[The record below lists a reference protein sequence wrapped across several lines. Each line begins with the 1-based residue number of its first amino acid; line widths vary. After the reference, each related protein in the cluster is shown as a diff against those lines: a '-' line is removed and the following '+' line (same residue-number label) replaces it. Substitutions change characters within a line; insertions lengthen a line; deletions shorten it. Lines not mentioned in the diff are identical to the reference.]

1 MVFAAIA
8 VPEKRLKSNYMKY
21 QTELKDDLLFL
32 RIQGD
37 LIAGKDTQHMIEEV
51 DGVQDRKATLCAV
64 DLSKVRFMDSSGM
77 GVLVSLLTKFR
88 NRGGELVLIKPSD
101 HIRKLLIV
109 TKLNAI
115 FTIAEND
122 EYATQFLKESIY

>member
-1 MVFAAIA
+1 
-8 VPEKRLKSNYMKY
+8 MKY
-21 QTELKDDLLFL
+21 QTELKDNLLYVRL
-32 RIQGD
+32 QGD
-37 LIAGKDTQHMIEEV
+37 LVAGAHTQQMIEEV
-51 DGVQDRKATLCAV
+51 DGIQDGKLLLCAV
-64 DLSKVRFMDSSGM
+64 DLSHVRFMDSSGM

-122 EYATQFLKESIY
+122 EYAAQFLKESIY

>member
-1 MVFAAIA
+1 
-8 VPEKRLKSNYMKY
+8 MKY
-21 QTELKDDLLFL
+21 QAELKDDILFIRL
-32 RIQGD
+32 QGD
-37 LIAGKDTQHMIEEV
+37 VIAGADTEAMMREV
-51 DGVQDRKATLCAV
+51 DNAQRTNVQLCAV
-64 DLSKVRFMDSSGM
+64 DLSHTRFMDSSGI

-88 NRGGELVLIKPSD
+88 NKGGELVLIKPSD

-122 EYATQFLKESIY
+122 SFAAQFLKESIY

>member
-1 MVFAAIA
+1 
-8 VPEKRLKSNYMKY
+8 MKY
-21 QTELKDDLLFL
+21 LIEQKDNILFVRL
-32 RIQGD
+32 EGD
-37 LIAGKDTQHMIEEV
+37 LIAGADTQRLIEEI
-51 DGVQDRKATLCAV
+51 DILQEGKILLCAV
-64 DLSKVRFMDSSGM
+64 DLSSVRFMDSSGM
-77 GVLVSLLTKFR
+77 GTLVSLLTKFR

-122 EYATQFLKESIY
+122 NFATQFLKESIY

>member
-1 MVFAAIA
+1 
-8 VPEKRLKSNYMKY
+8 MKY
-21 QTELKDDLLFL
+21 QTELKDDLLFVRL
-32 RIQGD
+32 EGD
-37 LIAGKDTQHMIEEV
+37 LVAGKDTQQMIEEV
-51 DGVQDRKATLCAV
+51 DVIQDGKALLCAI
-64 DLSKVRFMDSSGM
+64 DLSNVRFMDSSGM

-122 EYATQFLKESIY
+122 DYAAQFLKESIY

>member
-1 MVFAAIA
+1 MMKYETEFRGNILFV
-8 VPEKRLKSNYMKY
+8 RLK
-21 QTELKDDLLFL
+21 
-32 RIQGD
+32 GD
-37 LIAGKDTQHMIEEV
+37 LIAGADSQKLLSEIEELQN
-51 DGVQDRKATLCAV
+51 GETLLCAV
-64 DLSKVRFMDSSGM
+64 DLSNVRFMDSSGM

-122 EYATQFLKESIY
+122 DFATQFLEESIY

>member
-1 MVFAAIA
+1 
-8 VPEKRLKSNYMKY
+8 MKY
-21 QTELKDDLLFL
+21 QTELKDEILFIRL
-32 RIQGD
+32 EGD
-37 LIAGKDTQHMIEEV
+37 LIAGPDTQTLITDV
-51 DGVQDRKATLCAV
+51 DQKVNANVLLCAV
-64 DLSKVRFMDSSGM
+64 DLSNVRFMDSSGM

-122 EYATQFLKESIY
+122 IFAAQFLKESIY

>member
-1 MVFAAIA
+1 
-8 VPEKRLKSNYMKY
+8 MKY
-21 QTELKDDLLFL
+21 QTELKDDILFIRL
-32 RIQGD
+32 EGK
-37 LIAGKDTQHMIEEV
+37 LIAGADTQQMIEDV
-51 DGVQDRKATLCAV
+51 DTQGDGKVLLCAV
-64 DLSKVRFMDSSGM
+64 DLSNIRFMDSSGM

-122 EYATQFLKESIY
+122 NFAAQFLKESIY

>member
-1 MVFAAIA
+1 
-8 VPEKRLKSNYMKY
+8 MKH
-21 QTELKDDLLFL
+21 QTELKDNIVFIRLE
-32 RIQGD
+32 GD
-37 LIAGKDTQHMIEEV
+37 LVAGTDTQQMIDSV
-51 DGVQDRKATLCAV
+51 DELQQGEMLLCAI
-64 DLSKVRFMDSSGM
+64 DLSNVRFMDSGGM

-122 EYATQFLKESIY
+122 DFAAQFLKESIY

>member
-1 MVFAAIA
+1 MTYDSKVENDI
-8 VPEKRLKSNYMKY
+8 
-21 QTELKDDLLFL
+21 LFL
-32 RIQGD
+32 TFQGD
-37 LIAGKDTQHMIEEV
+37 LIEEFRGHKLLDTINEH
-51 DGVQDRKATLCAV
+51 VQNQVLLGAI
-64 DLSKVRFMDSSGM
+64 DLSDVRYINSSGI
-77 GVLVSLLTKFR
+77 GLLVSILTKFR

-122 EYATQFLKESIY
+122 NFAAQFLKESIY

>member
-1 MVFAAIA
+1 
-8 VPEKRLKSNYMKY
+8 MKY
-21 QTELKDDLLFL
+21 QAELKDDILYL
-32 RIQGD
+32 RLEGD
-37 LIAGKDTQHMIEEV
+37 LIAGTDTQQMIDAV
-51 DGVQDRKATLCAV
+51 DSEQDGKVLLCAV
-64 DLSKVRFMDSSGM
+64 DLSNVRFMDSSGM

-88 NRGGELVLIKPSD
+88 NRGGELVLIKPSN

-122 EYATQFLKESIY
+122 NFAAQFLKESIY

>member
-1 MVFAAIA
+1 
-8 VPEKRLKSNYMKY
+8 MKY
-21 QTELKDDLLFL
+21 QKELKDDILFL
-32 RIQGD
+32 RLEGD
-37 LIAGKDTQHMIEEV
+37 LIAGPDTQKMIADADAER
-51 DGVQDRKATLCAV
+51 DGKVTLCAV
-64 DLSKVRFMDSSGM
+64 DMSNARFMDSSGM

-122 EYATQFLKESIY
+122 NFAAQFLKESIY

>member
-1 MVFAAIA
+1 M
-8 VPEKRLKSNYMKY
+8 NY
-21 QTELKDDLLFL
+21 QTEHKDDILFIRL
-32 RIQGD
+32 EGD
-37 LIAGKDTQHMIEEV
+37 LIASTDTQQML
-51 DGVQDRKATLCAV
+51 DGVGEEQDGKTLLCAV
-64 DLSKVRFMDSSGM
+64 DLSNVRFMDSSGM

-122 EYATQFLKESIY
+122 NFAAQFLKESIF

>member
-1 MVFAAIA
+1 MGYAVIAA
-8 VPEKRLKSNYMKY
+8 PKKQLNNSMKY
-21 QTELKDDLLFL
+21 QTELKDDVLFIRL
-32 RIQGD
+32 EGD
-37 LIAGKDTQHMIEEV
+37 LIAGPDTQNLMNVAEEQV
-51 DGVQDRKATLCAV
+51 ENKVLLCAV
-64 DLSKVRFMDSSGM
+64 DLSNVRFIDSSGM

-122 EYATQFLKESIY
+122 NFAAQFLKESIY

>member
-1 MVFAAIA
+1 M
-8 VPEKRLKSNYMKY
+8 MKY
-21 QTELKDDLLFL
+21 GTELRDNILFIRL
-32 RIQGD
+32 EGD
-37 LIAGKDTQHMIEEV
+37 LIAGTESHKLLSEV
-51 DGVQDRKATLCAV
+51 DDLQGGETLLCAV
-64 DLSKVRFMDSSGM
+64 DLSNVRFMDSSGM

-122 EYATQFLKESIY
+122 DFAAQFLKESIY

>member
-1 MVFAAIA
+1 
-8 VPEKRLKSNYMKY
+8 MKY
-21 QTELKDDLLFL
+21 ETEFKNNILFI
-32 RIQGD
+32 RMKGD
-37 LIAGKDTQHMIEEV
+37 LQAGTDSQNLLTGIDELQDGEV
-51 DGVQDRKATLCAV
+51 LLCAA
-64 DLSKVRFMDSSGM
+64 DLSHVRFMDSSGM

-122 EYATQFLKESIY
+122 DFATQFLKESIY